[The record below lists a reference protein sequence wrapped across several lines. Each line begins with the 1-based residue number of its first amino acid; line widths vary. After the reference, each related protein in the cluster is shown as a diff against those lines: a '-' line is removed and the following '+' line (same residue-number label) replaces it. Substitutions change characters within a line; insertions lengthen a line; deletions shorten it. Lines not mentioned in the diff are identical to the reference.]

1 MRRDARLQ
9 SIHKVEV
16 MCQIF
21 LSWAPN
27 GEEWPKNALAA
38 SLPNKVLLVP
48 KGYEVLDIN
57 CMILK

>member
-1 MRRDARLQ
+1 MLLK
-9 SIHKVEV
+9 IHKAEV

-27 GEEWPKNALAA
+27 GDEWPKNALAA

-57 CMILK
+57 SMILK

>member
-1 MRRDARLQ
+1 MLLK
-9 SIHKVEV
+9 IHEVQV

-27 GEEWPKNALAA
+27 GDEWPTNALAA
-38 SLPNKVLLVP
+38 SLSNKVLLVP

-57 CMILK
+57 SMILK